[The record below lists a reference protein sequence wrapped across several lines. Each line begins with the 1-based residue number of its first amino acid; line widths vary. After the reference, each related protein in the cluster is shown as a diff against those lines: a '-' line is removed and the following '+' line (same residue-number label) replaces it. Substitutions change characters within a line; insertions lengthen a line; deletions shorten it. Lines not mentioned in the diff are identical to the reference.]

1 MLESLKAALELGGH
15 STEVAGL
22 HPILQANWEE
32 ARSVLEDITSPI
44 GFAHDFDI
52 PEDYVRA
59 AYFAART
66 KDHAWFEDNDY
77 QPTIQYLGQRVDLFE
92 IPSPFAITIASKT
105 SARVAIVV
113 VQYSDVNEAGYGDW
127 ASALYWV
134 ASIEDDA
141 DAATNKMIAVGRAMR
156 TMAAVIKQ
164 MDRTR
169 RDFGPGKVDSGLAF

>member
-1 MLESLKAALELGGH
+1 MIESLKAALELGGH
-15 STEVAGL
+15 STEVTGL
-22 HPILQANWEE
+22 HPILQANWAE
-32 ARSVLEDITSPI
+32 ARSVLEDITTPV

-77 QPTIQYLGQRVDLFE
+77 TPTIQYLGQRVDLYE

-113 VQYSDVNEAGYGDW
+113 VQYTDVNEAGYGDW

-141 DAATNKMIAVGRAMR
+141 DEANDKMKSIGRAMR

-169 RDFGPGKVDSGLAF
+169 RDFGGGKESAGLAF